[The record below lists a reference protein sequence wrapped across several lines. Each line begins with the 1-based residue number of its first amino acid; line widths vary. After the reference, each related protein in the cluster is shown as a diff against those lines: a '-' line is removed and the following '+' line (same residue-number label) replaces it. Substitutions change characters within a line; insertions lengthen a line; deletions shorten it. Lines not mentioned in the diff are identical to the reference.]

1 MLGWQRGVT
10 RASGAEPEAKS
21 GVPVVYLGA
30 DPSGELKD
38 RLFNTAKVFYKLFD
52 PVESWSPVLLGEL

>member
-1 MLGWQRGVT
+1 M
-10 RASGAEPEAKS
+10 
-21 GVPVVYLGA
+21 VYLGA

>member
-1 MLGWQRGVT
+1 MRPEGVEKGDGVQKGWGRHKLLGWQRGVT

-30 DPSGELKD
+30 DPSGG
-38 RLFNTAKVFYKLFD
+38 N
-52 PVESWSPVLLGEL
+52 